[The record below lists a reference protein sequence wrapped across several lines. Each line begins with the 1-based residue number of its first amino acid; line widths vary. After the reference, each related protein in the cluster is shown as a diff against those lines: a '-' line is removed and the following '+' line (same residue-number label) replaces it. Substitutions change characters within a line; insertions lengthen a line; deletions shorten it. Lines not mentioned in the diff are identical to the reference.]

1 MSAPNVWNSLPNDIR
16 NASLLSTFRAR
27 LISPHGIVVNKDLSF
42 KAKAMG
48 LDVRTLSRTALDYGV
63 QENIKLEKGN
73 SITAA
78 QVHAMNTLL
87 NSVKGSKPSKLSSCQ
102 SHGALTAFM
111 SWFVWL

>member
-48 LDVRTLSRTALDYGV
+48 LDVKTLSRTALDYGV
-63 QENIKLEKGN
+63 QENIKLKKV
-73 SITAA
+73 TR
-78 QVHAMNTLL
+78 
-87 NSVKGSKPSKLSSCQ
+87 
-102 SHGALTAFM
+102 
-111 SWFVWL
+111 